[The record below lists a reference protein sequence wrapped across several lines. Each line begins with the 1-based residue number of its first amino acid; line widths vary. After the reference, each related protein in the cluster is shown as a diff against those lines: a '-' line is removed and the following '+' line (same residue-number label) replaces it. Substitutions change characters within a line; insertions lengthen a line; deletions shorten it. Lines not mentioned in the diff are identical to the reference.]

1 MSIAPV
7 GGMPG
12 IRTGRQA
19 DHRIIFKG
27 GMYQWLP
34 GGKIIDGTKTRD
46 SGNTGAT
53 DRLRAGLMMGKV
65 SASGKYANS
74 IIGVTTG
81 AFTSGGTSITVSAA
95 QAAEIVRRVG
105 LTGNLQYVGPPAAS
119 GTVAVIASKAY
130 SAINTGTGVITTA
143 DLGANLIAGGFVIAT
158 DGSGVPITLI
168 GDGFPIK
175 VTDPAGASQD
185 TFFEKVPC
193 EGILIS
199 SNIINWPTD
208 TSLQAWIV
216 ASMNAASKF
225 EFDHLF

>member
-1 MSIAPV
+1 MSLGPV

-27 GMYQWLP
+27 GMLNWLP
-34 GGKIIDGTKTRD
+34 GGRVIDGTKTRD

-53 DRLRAGLMMGKV
+53 DRLRAGLLLGKV
-65 SASGKYANS
+65 TASGKYANS
-74 IIGVTTG
+74 ILGVTTG

-105 LTGNLQYVGPPAAS
+105 LTGNLQYVGPPSAA
-119 GTVAVIASKAY
+119 GTVAVIASKAF
-130 SAINTGTGVITTA
+130 SAINTTTGVITTA
-143 DLGANLIAGGFVIAT
+143 DLGVNLIAGGFVIAT
-158 DGSGVPITLI
+158 DGSGIPTTLI
-168 GDGFPIK
+168 GDGYPLK
-175 VTDPAGASQD
+175 VTDPAGVSQD
-185 TFFEKVPC
+185 TFIEKMPM

-199 SNIINWPTD
+199 SQIINWPTD

-216 ASMNAASKF
+216 ASMNGVGKF
-225 EFDHLF
+225 EFDHLY